1 METTGTVYHLQDKL
15 ARTRFYMGGYW
26 TFLATATETGGQ
38 FSLIEA
44 NLRQGAEPPAH
55 THTYEDESFQLL
67 EGELLFT
74 VDGHTYP
81 LRTGEFLHLPKGT
94 HHTFK
99 VLSPAAKVLIHLA
112 PAGLET
118 MFMELSQPA
127 DQLAFPAGPLAPPPE
142 AWLKRAAA
150 LQEKFG
156 IRHMDNRQ
164 IKATNG

>member
-1 METTGTVYHLQDKL
+1 METTTTVYHLHNKL

-26 TFLATATETGGQ
+26 TFLATGAETGGQ

-55 THTYEDESFQLL
+55 THTNEDESFQLL
-67 EGELLFT
+67 EGELLFNI
-74 VDGHTYP
+74 DGQDYP
-81 LRTGEFLHLPKGT
+81 LQSGEFLHLPKGC

-99 VLSPAAKVLIHLA
+99 VLSPTAKVLIHLV

-118 MFMELSQPA
+118 MFLELSQPA
-127 DQLAFPAGPLAPPPE
+127 NQLDFPTGPLGPPPE

-156 IRHMDNRQ
+156 IKHMDNRQ
-164 IKATNG
+164 IKA